1 MNSCQYCE
9 IKFEPKAGTTG
20 KYCSLK
26 CASKANNKI
35 KHLKAIEKY
44 NKEPVS
50 CKNCGSSLSFKLKNR
65 NKFCSRSC
73 AATYNNSRKDW
84 NNIKTGPKPKHK
96 IKSSTKP
103 KLKKKPR
110 SKSKIKTSSK
120 IKPSKIV
127 NPHTNVYLCKCKIT
141 GIEWY
146 SQTWKSIHPSAV
158 ETKKLYR
165 YQCRFKFSIRAYK
178 EWFTEADSLIKT
190 YGWYSPSNKK
200 NNLSGCSRDHLYS
213 VSDGF
218 ENKIDP
224 MLISHPA
231 NCKIVPH
238 RENQKKHSKSTIT
251 IEELMNRIKLFEDKI
266 WSSERRLHPRD

>member
-1 MNSCQYCE
+1 MNTCQNCQFE
-9 IKFEPKAGTTG
+9 FEPKAGTTG

-50 CKNCGSSLSFKLKNR
+50 CKNCGFSLAFKLKNR

-84 NNIKTGPKPKHK
+84 NNIKTGPKPKPKTKFELKPK
-96 IKSSTKP
+96 IKKKS
-103 KLKKKPR
+103 LKF
-110 SKSKIKTSSK
+110 
-120 IKPSKIV
+120 V
-127 NPHTNVYLCKCKIT
+127 NPHTKVYLCKCKIT
-141 GIEWY
+141 GKEWY
-146 SQTWKSIHPSAV
+146 SPTWKSIHPSAI

-165 YQCRFKFSIRAYK
+165 YQCRFKFSIRTYK
-178 EWFTEADSLIKT
+178 DWFTEADSLIKT
-190 YGWYSPSNKK
+190 HGWYSASNKK

-218 ENKIDP
+218 ENNIDP
-224 MLISHPA
+224 NIISHPA
-231 NCKIVPH
+231 NCKIMPH
-238 RENQKKHSKSTIT
+238 QENQKKHSKSSIT
-251 IEELMNRIKLFEDKI
+251 IEELMNRIKLFEDKD
-266 WSSERRLHPRD
+266 WSSERSSHPRN